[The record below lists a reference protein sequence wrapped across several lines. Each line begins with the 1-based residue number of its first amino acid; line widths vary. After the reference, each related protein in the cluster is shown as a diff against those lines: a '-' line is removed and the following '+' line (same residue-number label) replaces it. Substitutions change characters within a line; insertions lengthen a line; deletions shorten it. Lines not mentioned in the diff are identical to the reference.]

1 MASFCILRSKA
12 NINYVKGTKE
22 DKKKFLICADFKR
35 GNLSPRK
42 AVKIFSSSVCV
53 CVCARKEEKPLNSRW
68 SDFLL
73 KRCQNVTESEVFFFF
88 FSLIDISQIPNA
100 FLLSNYSCNSNHVST
115 PSCNV
120 ALKQSISSLYLVET
134 LMIFLS
140 QRSLVNCRRSAH
152 PERSVQVP

>member
-1 MASFCILRSKA
+1 MW
-12 NINYVKGTKE
+12 KE
-22 DKKKFLICADFKR
+22 Q
-35 GNLSPRK
+35 RK
-42 AVKIFSSSVCV
+42 TRKNFSSVQTLKEEIFPLGKQLKYFVALCVCV

-68 SDFLL
+68 SNFLL

-152 PERSVQVP
+152 PERSVQVPWHWNCI